1 MAKNPKTTLTSACV
15 LVAII
20 CLGIGS
26 AAEWGGSVGALV
38 TVVMFI
44 ALILVVGIKSNLSRT
59 WALAALAPAVMPFL
73 LLGFVVATAAVPLDV
88 RFSAHWKAVLNS
100 LHVTSLITS
109 GPLGVV
115 VTLAAE
121 DNFPRDQD
129 WVYGLLLCGGAAAQW
144 LAVFAFGGYLIRRA
158 RNPRAMLFLCVGAVY
173 SVFAATF
180 VLHMLILAAR
190 HS

>member
-1 MAKNPKTTLTSACV
+1 MTKNPKTTLASACV

-20 CLGIGS
+20 CLAIE
-26 AAEWGGSVGALV
+26 AEYGGSVCALV

-44 ALILVVGIKSNLSRT
+44 ALILVVSIKSDLSQT
-59 WALAALAPAVMPFL
+59 WALAALAPALMPFL
-73 LLGFVVATAAVPLDV
+73 LLGFVAATVAVPLDV
-88 RFSAHWKAVLNS
+88 RFSAHWEAVLDS
-100 LHVTSLITS
+100 LHVTSLLTS

-129 WVYGLLLCGGAAAQW
+129 WVYGLLLCGGAAVQW
-144 LAVFAFGGYLIRRA
+144 LAVFTVGSYLIRRA
-158 RNPRAMLFLCVGAVY
+158 RNPRAMLFLCVGAAY
-173 SVFAATF
+173 SIFAVTF
-180 VLHMLILAAR
+180 VLHVLILAAR